1 MIRHV
6 AGLAKRLHEIRRRLA
21 IILDDQNPHGGHGS
35 AKQKQTAGRTWRVSD
50 LPQVTAVDLSEI
62 TGTDP
67 SFPSYR
73 SVMSFGLTRACF
85 GFPVRSQNHHFL
97 LTRCLPDGKAHKE
110 DCGRGAPEAE
120 RGRLS
125 LG

>member
-50 LPQVTAVDLSEI
+50 LPQARRRTGWGATDWPGARTRFPPGGVPGGYASREHRAARLTAGSRGHELFNLSAAL
-62 TGTDP
+62 
-67 SFPSYR
+67 R
-73 SVMSFGLTRACF
+73 LRLGL
-85 GFPVRSQNHHFL
+85 L
-97 LTRCLPDGKAHKE
+97 LALP
-110 DCGRGAPEAE
+110 
-120 RGRLS
+120 
-125 LG
+125 